1 MQNRTTFME
10 RLSERL
16 TAIEAVLKKLEPV
29 EGLLERV
36 ALLENT
42 IYTTKKVFTFQE
54 ACMYIGVSESM
65 LYKLTSNKE
74 IPHYKPR
81 GKMLYFAK
89 EELDAWLLQNYE
101 PTVDDAMR
109 MATEVSATQP
119 FFNQKRYG
127 KRKRTDRNSWA
138 ELDENRLSDI
148 LTASQIKATDT
159 YETPPQIIWIDNST
173 IATLG
178 NFSASTGK
186 AKAKKT
192 FNVSAIVAASL
203 AGRQVLNYRAHLPEG
218 KRKFCTWTLNRAVSI
233 ATTCWNAFS
242 AWRGC
247 PPRRT
252 TRISI
257 SFACG
262 NTLLPSVS
270 GLSTMPC
277 VRTRGMGWS
286 S

>member
-1 MQNRTTFME
+1 ME

-81 GKMLYFAK
+81 GKMLY
-89 EELDAWLLQNYE
+89 LQNYE

-127 KRKRTDRNSWA
+127 KRKKN
-138 ELDENRLSDI
+138 
-148 LTASQIKATDT
+148 
-159 YETPPQIIWIDNST
+159 
-173 IATLG
+173 
-178 NFSASTGK
+178 
-186 AKAKKT
+186 
-192 FNVSAIVAASL
+192 
-203 AGRQVLNYRAHLPEG
+203 
-218 KRKFCTWTLNRAVSI
+218 
-233 ATTCWNAFS
+233 
-242 AWRGC
+242 
-247 PPRRT
+247 
-252 TRISI
+252 
-257 SFACG
+257 
-262 NTLLPSVS
+262 
-270 GLSTMPC
+270 
-277 VRTRGMGWS
+277 
-286 S
+286 

>member
-1 MQNRTTFME
+1 ME

-36 ALLENT
+36 ALLENI

-89 EELDAWLLQNYE
+89 EE
-101 PTVDDAMR
+101 VDDAMR

-127 KRKRTDRNSWA
+127 KRKKN
-138 ELDENRLSDI
+138 
-148 LTASQIKATDT
+148 
-159 YETPPQIIWIDNST
+159 
-173 IATLG
+173 
-178 NFSASTGK
+178 
-186 AKAKKT
+186 
-192 FNVSAIVAASL
+192 
-203 AGRQVLNYRAHLPEG
+203 
-218 KRKFCTWTLNRAVSI
+218 
-233 ATTCWNAFS
+233 
-242 AWRGC
+242 
-247 PPRRT
+247 
-252 TRISI
+252 
-257 SFACG
+257 
-262 NTLLPSVS
+262 
-270 GLSTMPC
+270 
-277 VRTRGMGWS
+277 
-286 S
+286 